1 MITRLLCGGGRAV
14 MLPSRNI
21 APPTPD
27 RWGHRCPAAHPIFDE
42 SCGTLL
48 RMTSTAAAPSVLSVC
63 VPAEL
68 QQKNQTQD
76 TQGGSTRGT
85 CS

>member
-1 MITRLLCGGGRAV
+1 

-27 RWGHRCPAAHPIFDE
+27 RWDHRCPAAHPVFDE
-42 SCGTLL
+42 SCGSLP
-48 RMTSTAAAPSVLSVC
+48 RMTSTAGAPSVLSVY

-68 QQKNQTQD
+68 QQKDQTQD
-76 TQGGSTRGT
+76 TQGDSTRGLW
-85 CS
+85 S

>member
-1 MITRLLCGGGRAV
+1 

-27 RWGHRCPAAHPIFDE
+27 RWGHHYPAAHSIFDQ
-42 SCGTLL
+42 SCGNLP
-48 RMTSTAAAPSVLSVC
+48 RMTSTAAAPSVLSVY

-68 QQKNQTQD
+68 QQKDQTQD
-76 TQGGSTRGT
+76 TQGDSTRGT